1 MAAFEKVKSGIDEM
15 DPALDY
21 IRMGDNV
28 VWQVSSLDEFRVFA
42 EAFAVQAVSC
52 RAGSQ
57 GPKKP
62 HLYPVC
68 RT

>member
-42 EAFAVQAVSC
+42 EAFAV
-52 RAGSQ
+52 
-57 GPKKP
+57 
-62 HLYPVC
+62 
-68 RT
+68 